1 MMRHDVKKASL
12 PVVFIVLSSLATSEL
27 ACAAQPVGPTNAAPT
42 QQQAG
47 VPSQGQIPAPGTP
60 LPNLPK
66 LPNVNQESFKQVTE
80 EAAPLT
86 PEQIRSLRRLVD
98 DAERAAAAPPRFVPK
113 PVSSSVTVS
122 LMPGETPPV
131 ARLFSNYVTNI
142 LFVDQVGNPLVVT
155 DVDPGAASSFT
166 VTFDQKAK
174 QGSNLIKISPKSSYA
189 MGNISVSLDGVQSPV
204 SLTLVS
210 GQREVDYRVDVRIKG
225 VGGAGRGAVA
235 SATLPSGANP
245 VMLGMLEGVAPDG
258 AKTLVSSSSEV
269 QAWELR
275 GRFYVRTSYT
285 LLSPAYLA
293 MQKSADGSAVYE
305 ITPTPVLIALSGGG
319 TIQINLSGY

>member
-1 MMRHDVKKASL
+1 MRRGMKKNSFSAAL
-12 PVVFIVLSSLATSEL
+12 IVLTSMAAPEL
-27 ACAAQPVGPTNAAPT
+27 AYAVQPTAPSGSVPV
-42 QQQAG
+42 QQQTT
-47 VPSQGQIPAPGTP
+47 VPGQGQIPAPGTP

-80 EAAPLT
+80 EAAPLS
-86 PEQIRSLRRLVD
+86 PVQIKSLRRLVD
-98 DAERAAAAPPRFVPK
+98 DAERAASSPPRFVPK

-155 DVDPGAASSFT
+155 DVDPGAASQFT
-166 VTFDQKAK
+166 VTFNQKAK
-174 QGSNLIKISPKSSYA
+174 EGSNLIKISPNSSYA

-210 GQREVDYRVDVRIKG
+210 GQREVDYRVDVRVKG
-225 VGGAGRGAVA
+225 VGGGGRGAVA
-235 SATLPSGANP
+235 SAALPSGANP
-245 VMLGMLEGVAPDG
+245 MMLGMLEGVAPDG
-258 AKTLVSSSSEV
+258 AKTLTSSSSDV
-269 QAWELR
+269 QAWEFR

>member
-1 MMRHDVKKASL
+1 MMRHVVKKASL
-12 PVVFIVLSSLATSEL
+12 PVMFIALSSLATSEL
-27 ACAAQPVGPTNAAPT
+27 ACAAQPVGPSNVAPA

-66 LPNVNQESFKQVTE
+66 LPDVNQESFKQVTE

-142 LFVDQVGNPLVVT
+142 LFVDQAGNPLVVT
-155 DVDPGAASSFT
+155 DVDPGSASSFT
-166 VTFDQKAK
+166 VTYDQKAK

-225 VGGAGRGAVA
+225 VGGAARGVTSAV
-235 SATLPSGANP
+235 LPSGVNP

-258 AKTLVSSSSEV
+258 AKTLISSSSDA
-269 QAWELR
+269 QAWEFR
-275 GRFYVRTSYT
+275 GRFYVRTSHT